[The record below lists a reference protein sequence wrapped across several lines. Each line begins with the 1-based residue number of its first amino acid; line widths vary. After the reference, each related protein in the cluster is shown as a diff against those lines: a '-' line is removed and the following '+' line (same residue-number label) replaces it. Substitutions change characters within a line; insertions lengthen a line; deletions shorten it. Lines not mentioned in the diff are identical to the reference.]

1 MKRILT
7 QTITVAALL
16 GAAAALTGCATDSGL
31 LADKEHIVEQRA
43 QERWNHLLAGDYNKA
58 YAYLPPSYRALVTAE
73 DYRNRFG
80 DGAAWKSAVVER
92 VKCETEERCAAD
104 IDLRIVVV
112 ARGFSGK
119 PLPAKVYETWLKEDG
134 QWWFYQKN

>member
-1 MKRILT
+1 MKKTLT
-7 QTITVAALL
+7 QTIALAALL
-16 GAAAALTGCATDSGL
+16 GATFALTGCASDSGL

-92 VKCETEERCAAD
+92 VKCETDERCAAD
-104 IDLRIVVV
+104 IDLRILVV